1 MTIHKFHTQTTE
13 EKLINTMIATV
24 FLLIVVY
31 SIVLLSLVFSV
42 IERKQNMLSI
52 KDLTSKVSY
61 LESNYANEISS
72 INDTILAEYNFKR
85 VDGSF
90 AVRKDPIASF
100 SLLYAR

>member
-1 MTIHKFHTQTTE
+1 MTIYKYHTQTKE
-13 EKLINTMIATV
+13 EKLINTMIVTV
-24 FLLIVVY
+24 LLLVVVY
-31 SIVLLSLVFSV
+31 AIVLLSLVFSV
-42 IERKQNMLSI
+42 IERKQNLLAI

-90 AVRKDPIASF
+90 AVRKDAIASF

>member
-1 MTIHKFHTQTTE
+1 MRYHTFKKQTIN
-13 EKLINTMIATV
+13 EKLVHTMIGTTI
-24 FLLIVVY
+24 FLAVIY
-31 SIVLLSLVFSV
+31 CMVLLSLVFSV
-42 IERKQNMLSI
+42 IERKQNLISI

-72 INDTILAEYNFKR
+72 INDTILAEHNFKR

-100 SLLYAR
+100 TLLYEQ